1 MSVTFLFL
9 SLDDRH
15 IYDHYKNLAAFFLGD
30 KSASTVTKLESFM
43 AEQQAFMQKMADG
56 NKNDP
61 FWRNVGLVL
70 DQYMGLTEGY
80 NYAASDHMVS
90 FC

>member
-1 MSVTFLFL
+1 
-9 SLDDRH
+9 
-15 IYDHYKNLAAFFLGD
+15 
-30 KSASTVTKLESFM
+30 M

-80 NYAASDHMVS
+80 NYAAPDHMVNARS
-90 FC
+90 LVD